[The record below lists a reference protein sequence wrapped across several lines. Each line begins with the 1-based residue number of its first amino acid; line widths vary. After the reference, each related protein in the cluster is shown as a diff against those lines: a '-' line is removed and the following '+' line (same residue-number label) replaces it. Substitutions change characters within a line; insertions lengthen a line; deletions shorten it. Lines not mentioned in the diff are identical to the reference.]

1 MHHSTIY
8 CSEQT
13 VKKEEDDKSVY
24 NNIKNHNNSKIKKN
38 TTTTMHSSSSA
49 STSRQRSPF
58 LLLLLVLTTTTMSL
72 LSRSC
77 YHLVSNCSPILGSN
91 GAAAFVGLYYVV
103 VTSALRPSSSS
114 SSSASSPQQTTTS
127 NKKSTIFKK
136 ITSRVRTK
144 RGYQNEGDDGDIS
157 NNENSDL
164 FGEQQQQQQQYGLFD
179 DVVGSRNSFGVRLQ
193 TIIDENNRD
202 ARLNRYSY
210 LPKRSKRKQ
219 PQKVPVQTVE
229 ELRMAILDHQLNLS
243 DTEIVAFEPKTMTQD
258 QDQQQQLFLSVD
270 DTDAI
275 TFTDY
280 RSIDETPYF
289 ASDAAAST
297 QEEEEEED
305 QQVVEEESSS
315 SSDGLMDHAV
325 RNLIKERYMSGST
338 PGNRLPN
345 DNSTLALAIEGGG
358 MRGCVSAGMVAA
370 ITALG
375 LSDTVDKIYG
385 SSAGSV
391 VGAYMVSRQVC
402 LDVYVDILPASK
414 KLFVCKKR
422 MIKNLASS
430 LGRILIDRRSRTKS
444 SSSSSLSSSLSSS
457 IPKTRPSLTLSERL
471 AMTPPGMNISFV
483 LDGIMGNDH
492 GIRPLDIESFQR
504 NDQKQKLRVVSSC
517 VDPNTGKLYSQ
528 CFGTDDFF
536 HNDHIMVE
544 HSENDSPRRREG
556 IFACLQASMTVP
568 GATGPP
574 VNLIRK
580 KNISSS
586 SSIGTPDTHLPIPCF
601 DAFCF
606 EPIPYRSAVHE
617 GATHVLVLTTRPGD
631 YVPKTK
637 PGIYE
642 TGVAPLYFH
651 SHGHRNVAEF
661 FERGGQQYLYAEDLM
676 LLDEAKKMKVS
687 VSSSSLDEQQ
697 QNQEG
702 VLVPPPNILYGVPK
716 TKEIVETIE
725 NREEWTR
732 AHLFSL
738 TVPKGHKELDP
749 LEQDKDAVLEAVRG
763 GFETAFDSLSDIVG
777 LEGYKGRDVAEL
789 VFPKNEP
796 ASASSSSSFSLEEEI
811 LGTKLHIPGE
821 PIPDYNN
828 NNGGVGAT
836 TITDNISFPDD
847 TRIIGRGGGGL
858 FGYGS
863 HMQDGVDD
871 DGSISHLQKQQEFS
885 KTLLE
890 CLPGF
895 QDGRYGH
902 LAKGLRE
909 GSSNNIGTST
919 TNNI

>member
-1 MHHSTIY
+1 
-8 CSEQT
+8 
-13 VKKEEDDKSVY
+13 
-24 NNIKNHNNSKIKKN
+24 
-38 TTTTMHSSSSA
+38 
-49 STSRQRSPF
+49 
-58 LLLLLVLTTTTMSL
+58 MSL
-72 LSRSC
+72 FSRSSF
-77 YHLVSNCSPILGSN
+77 HLLSNCSPILGSN
-91 GAAAFVGLYYVV
+91 GAVAFVGLYYVV
-103 VTSALRPSSSS
+103 VTTALRPSSSS
-114 SSSASSPQQTTTS
+114 SSSSPPQQTI
-127 NKKSTIFKK
+127 KKSTIFKK
-136 ITSRVRTK
+136 LTSRVRTK
-144 RGYQNEGDDGDIS
+144 RGYQNENDGTINDDDS
-157 NNENSDL
+157 SDL
-164 FGEQQQQQQQYGLFD
+164 LVVLSGKEEEQQQQYGLFD
-179 DVVGSRNSFGVRLQ
+179 DNNLGSRKSFGLRLQ
-193 TIIDENNRD
+193 TILDENNRD

-210 LPKRSKRKQ
+210 LPTKRSKRKQ
-219 PQKVPVQTVE
+219 PQKKVPIETVE
-229 ELRMAILDHQLNLS
+229 ELRMAVLDHQLSLS
-243 DTEIVAFEPKTMTQD
+243 DTEIAVEQD
-258 QDQQQQLFLSVD
+258 LQLSDVTID

-280 RSIDETPYF
+280 LSSDETPYF
-289 ASDAAAST
+289 VSDAAAAAAAAST
-297 QEEEEEED
+297 QD
-305 QQVVEEESSS
+305 QELQQVVVEEEESSLSSS

-338 PGNRLPN
+338 PGNRLST

-414 KLFVCKKR
+414 KLFVCKNR

-430 LGRILIDRRSRTKS
+430 LGRILIDRRKTRTNNKNSLSPSAS
-444 SSSSSLSSSLSSS
+444 SSPSSTSLSSVPIS
-457 IPKTRPSLTLSERL
+457 TRQSLTLSERL
-471 AMTPPGMNISFV
+471 AKTPPGMNISFV

-492 GIRPLDIESFQR
+492 GIRPLDIESFQQ

-517 VDPNTGKLYSQ
+517 VDPSTGKLYST

-536 HNDHIMVE
+536 HNEEMMVE
-544 HSENDSPRRREG
+544 HTNAGTSVHDEDTKLRREG

-580 KNISSS
+580 KNISSNGNDS
-586 SSIGTPDTHLPIPCF
+586 NKPDTHLPVSCF

-642 TGVAPLYFH
+642 TSIAPIYFH

-661 FERGGQQYLYAEDLM
+661 FRNGGQQYLYAEDLM
-676 LLDEAKKMKVS
+676 LLDEARQLKVS
-687 VSSSSLDEQQ
+687 SSSSSSLDEQQ
-697 QNQEG
+697 QEG
-702 VLVPPPNILYGVPK
+702 VLVPPPIILYGVPK
-716 TKEIVETIE
+716 TKEIVDTIE
-725 NREEWTR
+725 NREKEWNR

-749 LEQDKDAVLEAVRG
+749 LEQDKDEVLEAIRG

-789 VFPKNEP
+789 VFPNKEP
-796 ASASSSSSFSLEEEI
+796 VSASSSSSFSLEEEI

-828 NNGGVGAT
+828 NNGRAGINTNT
-836 TITDNISFPDD
+836 TTMITTDSISFLDG
-847 TRIIGRGGGGL
+847 TRMIGRRGGGGGGGGL
-858 FGYGS
+858 FGSGS
-863 HMQDGVDD
+863 HMPDVDNDG
-871 DGSISHLQKQQEFS
+871 ISHLQKQQEFS
-885 KTLLE
+885 KILFE

-909 GSSNNIGTST
+909 GSNNNNIVGATSA
-919 TNNI
+919 NNNNTI

>member
-1 MHHSTIY
+1 
-8 CSEQT
+8 
-13 VKKEEDDKSVY
+13 
-24 NNIKNHNNSKIKKN
+24 
-38 TTTTMHSSSSA
+38 
-49 STSRQRSPF
+49 
-58 LLLLLVLTTTTMSL
+58 MSL
-72 LSRSC
+72 FSRSSF
-77 YHLVSNCSPILGSN
+77 HLLSNCSPILGSN
-91 GAAAFVGLYYVV
+91 GAVAFVGLYYVV
-103 VTSALRPSSSS
+103 VTTALRPSSSS
-114 SSSASSPQQTTTS
+114 SSSSPPQQTS
-127 NKKSTIFKK
+127 KKSTIFKK
-136 ITSRVRTK
+136 LTSRVRTK
-144 RGYQNEGDDGDIS
+144 RGYQNEIDGNINDDDS
-157 NNENSDL
+157 SDL
-164 FGEQQQQQQQYGLFD
+164 LVVLSGEEEQQQQQYGLFD
-179 DVVGSRNSFGVRLQ
+179 DNNLGSRKSFGLRLQ
-193 TIIDENNRD
+193 TILDENNRD

-210 LPKRSKRKQ
+210 LPTKRSKRKQ
-219 PQKVPVQTVE
+219 PQKKVPIETVE
-229 ELRMAILDHQLNLS
+229 ELRMAVLDHQLSLS
-243 DTEIVAFEPKTMTQD
+243 DTEIAVEQDLQLSDVAI
-258 QDQQQQLFLSVD
+258 D

-280 RSIDETPYF
+280 RSSDESPYF
-289 ASDAAAST
+289 VSDAAA
-297 QEEEEEED
+297 
-305 QQVVEEESSS
+305 
-315 SSDGLMDHAV
+315 AAA
-325 RNLIKERYMSGST
+325 KRYMSGST
-338 PGNRLPN
+338 PGNRLST

-375 LSDTVDKIYG
+375 LSDTVDTIYG

-414 KLFVCKKR
+414 KLFVCKNR

-430 LGRILIDRRSRTKS
+430 LGRILIDRRKTRTNNKNSLSPSAS
-444 SSSSSLSSSLSSS
+444 SSPSSTPFSSLPIS
-457 IPKTRPSLTLSERL
+457 TRQSLTLSERL
-471 AMTPPGMNISFV
+471 AKTPPGMNISFV

-517 VDPNTGKLYSQ
+517 VDPSTGKLYST

-536 HNDHIMVE
+536 HNEDMMVE
-544 HSENDSPRRREG
+544 HTNTGSSVHNEDTKLRREG

-580 KNISSS
+580 KNFSSNGNDS
-586 SSIGTPDTHLPIPCF
+586 STPDTHLPISCF

-637 PGIYE
+637 PGVYE
-642 TGVAPLYFH
+642 TSIAPIYFH

-661 FERGGQQYLYAEDLM
+661 FKNGGQQYLYAEDLM
-676 LLDEAKKMKVS
+676 LLDEARQLKVS
-687 VSSSSLDEQQ
+687 SSSSSSLDEQQ
-697 QNQEG
+697 QEG
-702 VLVPPPNILYGVPK
+702 VLVPPPIILYGVPK
-716 TKEIVETIE
+716 TKEIVDTIE
-725 NREEWTR
+725 NREKEWNR

-738 TVPKGHKELDP
+738 TVPEGHKELDP
-749 LEQDKDAVLEAVRG
+749 LEQDKDEVLEAIRG

-789 VFPKNEP
+789 VFPNREP

-828 NNGGVGAT
+828 NNGRAGINTNT
-836 TITDNISFPDD
+836 TTMITTDSISFLDG
-847 TRIIGRGGGGL
+847 TRMIGRRGGGGGGL
-858 FGYGS
+858 FGSGS
-863 HMQDGVDD
+863 HMPDVDNDG
-871 DGSISHLQKQQEFS
+871 ISHLQKQQEFS
-885 KTLLE
+885 KTLFE

-909 GSSNNIGTST
+909 GSNNNNIVGATSANK
-919 TNNI
+919 NNTI